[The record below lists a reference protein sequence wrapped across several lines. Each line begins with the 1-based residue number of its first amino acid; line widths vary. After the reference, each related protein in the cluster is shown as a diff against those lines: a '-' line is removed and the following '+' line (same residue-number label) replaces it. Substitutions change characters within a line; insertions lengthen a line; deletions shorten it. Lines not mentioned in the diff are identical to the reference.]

1 MLIHEATAMAKSGS
15 TSTESTVL
23 TFPSPMDD
31 VSPLSSTSDVI
42 PPTVDL
48 IAMRAIAERRC
59 ALEEERAKR
68 EEARAKREEER
79 ANREEARAK
88 REEARAKREEERA
101 QRAIELQEAEFELMR
116 EMKALDRLK
125 EERLSKE
132 SERKFELTIAVTK
145 QNNLLM
151 QQLLANKNN

>member
-1 MLIHEATAMAKSGS
+1 MAQDKQVKEDTMLIHEATAMAKSGS

-79 ANREEARAK
+79 A
-88 REEARAKREEERA
+88 